1 MVAAV
6 VVPRRFYPQQH
17 DFLHD
22 ARKWVCFVGGRGSG
36 KTYAGSWKA
45 LARAC
50 RPNAGVGVI
59 AAPNFP
65 MLEFGAKRQFIARL
79 READIH
85 FEQNRSTGVLT
96 IPRTGAE
103 VRFAT
108 LDNES
113 RIRGPNYA
121 WGWVDELDYLADT
134 EIWQALKGAIRD
146 GAQPQLFATSTPK
159 GRRLMWR
166 EWVEGATADHAL
178 YRASTLDNL
187 YIDAKGYVDA
197 LGYDGRYYRQEIEAG
212 FEGAEGL
219 VYEAWSRE
227 RVCEAD
233 TNGWRHVL
241 GVDVGTRN
249 PTAILDV
256 AVAGTGRQHIAA
268 EIYRRNMA
276 ASEVVAA
283 IRAAFERAGAE
294 AIVIDPSAAGYV
306 RDLELLGYP
315 VVKADND
322 RKRGVQL
329 CTTALAGG
337 LTVEPSCENFIAEIE
352 SYHYPDGGHGDDPVK
367 EMDHAL
373 DAWRYVTVY
382 VAEPEPEV
390 MFWA

>member
-1 MVAAV
+1 MVAQAIDRHFYAQQLDFIEDT
-6 VVPRRFYPQQH
+6 RR
-17 DFLHD
+17 
-22 ARKWVCFVGGRGSG
+22 WVAFVGGRGSG
-36 KTYAGSWKA
+36 KTHAGSWKA
-45 LARAC
+45 LARAG
-50 RPNAGVGVI
+50 RPDPGVGVI

-65 MLEFGAKRQFIARL
+65 MLEFGAKRQFIHRL
-79 READIH
+79 RESGIRY
-85 FEQNRSTGVLT
+85 EMNKSTGVLT
-96 IPRTGAE
+96 IPRNGAE

-121 WGWVDELDYLADT
+121 WGWVDELDYLN
-134 EIWQALKGAIRD
+134 EMELWQALKGSIRD
-146 GAQPQLFATSTPK
+146 GDAPQLFATSTPK
-159 GRRLMWR
+159 GRRLIWR
-166 EWVEGATADHAL
+166 EWVEGATDDHAL
-178 YRASTLDNL
+178 YRASTLDNR
-187 YIDAKGYVDA
+187 YVDAKGYVDA
-197 LGYDGRYYRQEIEAG
+197 LGYVGRYYRQEIEAG

-219 VYEAWSRE
+219 VYEAWDRSRV
-227 RVCEAD
+227 RVED
-233 TNGWRHVL
+233 TTNWRHIL

-256 AVAGTGRQHIAA
+256 AIAGTGQQHIAA
-268 EIYRRNMA
+268 EVYRRNMA

-283 IRAAFERAGAE
+283 VRGEFDRTHAD

-329 CTTALAGG
+329 CTTAIADG
-337 LTVEPSCENFIAEIE
+337 LTVDPSCENFIAEIE
-352 SYHYPDGGHGDDPVK
+352 SYAYPDGGRGDDPVK
-367 EMDHAL
+367 ENDHAM

-382 VAEPEPEV
+382 VADPEPEV